1 MYPADYFS
9 LFPPFPREEQ
19 VFVAMSFDERF
30 EQRWKQVIAPG
41 VKRVHVNGKSL
52 KPYRVDTRQVSDSI
66 LTEILRSIA
75 HSWLIFADL
84 TTVGKRKGTPLRN
97 GNVMYEVGIAHAKRL
112 CEEVILFRSDKDPLP
127 FDVTNIR
134 VNYYNP
140 ASDPEKACQQ
150 VHDALN
156 AAVQEIEL
164 RKHLAVQRAISQL
177 DYPGWQLLI
186 EADIG
191 DGVKPPPKGNW
202 YEAWKNSVQMNTI
215 PRLLEL
221 GLLSTEYPETASKN
235 ATKLQLPLP
244 EEELRYKVTPFGNA
258 VLAQAEAMNLLSPE
272 IRQNLRQS
280 SLIGRK
286 PPTTRKRC
294 RDRGM

>member
-1 MYPADYFS
+1 MYPANYFS

-30 EQRWKQVIAPG
+30 EQRWKQVICPG
-41 VKRVHVNGKSL
+41 VRHVHVNGRPL
-52 KPYRVDTRQVSDSI
+52 NPYRVDTRQVSDSI
-66 LTEILRSIA
+66 LTEILKGIA
-75 HSWLIFADL
+75 DSWLVFADL
-84 TTVGKRKGTPLRN
+84 TALGKRKGSPFRN
-97 GNVMYEVGIAHAKRL
+97 GNVMYEVGIAHAVRL
-112 CEEVILFRSDKDPLP
+112 PEEVILFRSDKSPLL
-127 FDVTNIR
+127 FDVANIR
-134 VNYYNP
+134 VNYY
-140 ASDPEKACQQ
+140 DPDNNAEKAGQQ
-150 VHDALN
+150 VYDALN

-164 RKHLAVQRAISQL
+164 RKHLAVRRVISQL

-221 GLLSTEYPETASKN
+221 GLLSTEYPKAASKN
-235 ATKLQLPLP
+235 ATKPQLLLP

-258 VLAQAEAMNLLSPE
+258 VLDQAEAMNLLSPE
-272 IRQNLRQS
+272 IRQNLAIVS
-280 SLIGRK
+280 
-286 PPTTRKRC
+286 
-294 RDRGM
+294 DRTEAAND